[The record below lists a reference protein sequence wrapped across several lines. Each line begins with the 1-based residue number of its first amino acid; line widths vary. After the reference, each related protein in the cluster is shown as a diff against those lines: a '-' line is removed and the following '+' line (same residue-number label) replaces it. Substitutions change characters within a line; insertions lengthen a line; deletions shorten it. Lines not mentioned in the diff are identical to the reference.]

1 MKVTVI
7 GPGRWGS
14 CITWYLDKIG
24 NDVTLYGMACDPAI
38 KAFKETT
45 DITGIVLT
53 KLDGTAKGG
62 VVLGIVAENQ
72 IPVKFVGVGEQI
84 DDMEIFNSDEF
95 LDAII

>member
-38 KAFKETT
+38 KAFKETR
-45 DITGIVLT
+45 
-53 KLDGTAKGG
+53 KNK
-62 VVLGIVAENQ
+62 
-72 IPVKFVGVGEQI
+72 
-84 DDMEIFNSDEF
+84 
-95 LDAII
+95 